1 MVLPK
6 LLRSRAA
13 KIFGVTVLVPATGL
27 GGLSLYINY
36 RVRTRP
42 QRVVF
47 KPLVDKDGNLILEG
61 KVIPRPSIFSVVR
74 RVVELFFIFVPLA
87 FLYVVMQLRSA
98 WYTRWL
104 HMLLA
109 AVQRAGPV
117 FVKIGQWMCTRE
129 DLFSR
134 EVRQIFMRLY
144 NEVDVHPYAE
154 TLKVLREELG
164 EDPLV
169 VFERIEPTTVGSG
182 SIGQVHIAQLRNSD
196 VKVVIK
202 VMHPNIVETIVRDF
216 MILRTVAHVCHR
228 VMPSADRYNLP
239 RLADS
244 FNTHLAAQ
252 LDFRKEAENL
262 EIFRKNFS
270 KTNYVS
276 FPRPLMSTQRML
288 VETFCEGVAATPE
301 FLASLPSHARDVL
314 ATKGLNAW
322 CEMLLHDNFIHGDM
336 HPGNILID
344 CSDAHVPKITL
355 IDVGLVQQLQET
367 EVFVTRDLME
377 SFVRWNALLTVDS
390 LWRMSEAGQKYADRD
405 KFTNDIV
412 DVMARFRSARN
423 DKGAV
428 TNVLQSIFECIRVNH
443 IQMDPQ
449 YVNLL
454 FAVLVLEAFIMNLNP
469 EFNMVRHAAPW
480 LVSEGH
486 VSKGVVKNLVKTQV
500 DLLKQTVNIWT
511 GRMEDGMELEKME
524 KKKNIRVSEGLI

>member
-1 MVLPK
+1 
-6 LLRSRAA
+6 
-13 KIFGVTVLVPATGL
+13 
-27 GGLSLYINY
+27 
-36 RVRTRP
+36 
-42 QRVVF
+42 
-47 KPLVDKDGNLILEG
+47 
-61 KVIPRPSIFSVVR
+61 
-74 RVVELFFIFVPLA
+74 
-87 FLYVVMQLRSA
+87 MQLRSV
-98 WYTRWL
+98 WYHRWL

-117 FVKIGQWMCTRE
+117 FVKIGQWACTRE
-129 DLFSR
+129 DLFSS
-134 EVRQIFMRLY
+134 EVRQIFKRLY
-144 NEVDVHPYAE
+144 NEVDVHPFAE
-154 TLKVLREELG
+154 TLRVLQEELG

-169 VFERIEPTTVGSG
+169 VFQRIEPATVGSG
-182 SIGQVHIAQLRNSD
+182 SIGQVHIAQLKNSD
-196 VKVVIK
+196 LKVVIK

-216 MILRTVAHVCHR
+216 MILRTVAHTCHR
-228 VMPSADRYNLP
+228 WLPAIERYNLP

-262 EIFRKNFS
+262 EIFQHNFQ

-276 FPRPLMSTQRML
+276 FPRPIMSTQRML
-288 VETFCEGVAATPE
+288 VETFCEGEAATPE
-301 FLASLPSHARDVL
+301 FLASLPYHARDVL

-344 CSDAHVPKITL
+344 CTDTHVPKITL
-355 IDVGLVQQLQET
+355 IDVGLVQQLQES
-367 EVFVTRDLME
+367 EVCVTRDLME

-390 LWRMSEAGQKYADRD
+390 VWRMSEDGQKYASRE
-405 KFTNDIV
+405 KFTHDIV
-412 DVMARFRSARN
+412 DVMTRFRSARN

-428 TNVLQSIFECIRVNH
+428 TNVLQSIFECIRLNH
-443 IQMDPQ
+443 LQMDPQ

-454 FAVLVLEAFIMNLNP
+454 FAVLVLESFIMNLNP

-486 VSKGVVKNLVKTQV
+486 VSKGVMKNLVKTQV

-511 GRMEDGMELEKME
+511 GRLEDGMELEKME
-524 KKKNIRVSEGLI
+524 KNKNIRVSEGLI